1 MSRLTRAMEERL
13 FKVPAAIGP
22 RGKGA
27 RGCGYH
33 TGEVVN
39 FGENGSVIARPKDYE
54 EAAPLRAAPTIR
66 SGTH

>member
-1 MSRLTRAMEERL
+1 MDERL
-13 FKVPAAIGP
+13 FKLPAAIGP

-54 EAAPLRAAPTIR
+54 EAAP
-66 SGTH
+66 